1 MKIVRIGRFTFQE
14 GTRSELVGS
23 DLILYEGEIALE
35 ADTQLM
41 KMGDGKTIYKE
52 LPYMNRG
59 PQGQKGDK
67 GEKGDTG
74 TSLTISGT
82 VENESLLPKNPKD
95 GEGYMVQGD
104 LYIAKNGSFI
114 NVGRIKGPKGDTGP
128 QGEQGPRGPQGIKGE
143 RGEIG
148 PQGFKG
154 DQGDRG
160 PEGPKGDR
168 GDVGPIGKTGPQGE
182 QGPRG
187 IQGSTGPQ
195 GPVGQTGPKGAKG
208 DKGDPL
214 TFDELTDEQKKD
226 IANKVVIDDIAA
238 AYVKKDDLIQSLSDK
253 ADKNDLNKKVDVVSG
268 KSLSSNDFTN
278 DFKSTLEELT
288 MSNPPSTDFNSV
300 SKQGIYNGSFSSNC
314 PNGSGKYTLIVC
326 PTDSSTQH
334 RTNYMFQIAIRDN
347 SDSTPY
353 FRQRRGSS
361 NWGKWYKFSTND
373 YTDADKRKVDV
384 IPSNPKYSDTVTTI
398 NGKSGEIKKEDIES
412 LGIGGL
418 TKKEVA
424 ILTLKM
430 DYSNYLFGEANNLNE
445 ILNTVFNTNFDSTI
459 QNGDNILRSADA
471 LRELFSSDDAM
482 RLVIKEEK
490 FLVKLVNSSL
500 SAQILSEFGNAIKL
514 IANSKNGMRI
524 CVGSDAFLNAL
535 YSKRKRLKGN
545 NFINGE
551 FIILDI
557 STDNAWR
564 DTSFGYALLKN
575 FGNESWNDYRRKY
588 AFVKAYPSYATYI
601 KNDSDSDDWIDY
613 YDIDNP
619 N

>member
-23 DLILYEGEIALE
+23 DLILYKGELALE

-59 PQGQKGDK
+59 PKGQKGDK

-82 VENESLLPKNPKD
+82 VDSEAALPKNPKD

-143 RGEIG
+143 KGDIG

-160 PEGPKGDR
+160 PQGLKGDR
-168 GDVGPIGKTGPQGE
+168 GNVGPQGA
-182 QGPRG
+182 
-187 IQGSTGPQ
+187 TGPQ
-195 GPVGQTGPKGAKG
+195 GPKG

-214 TFDELTDEQKKD
+214 TFAQLTDEQKKD

-238 AYVKKDDLIQSLSDK
+238 AYVKKDDLTQSLSNK
-253 ADKNDLNKKVDVVSG
+253 ADKSDLNTKVDVVSG

-278 DFKSTLEELT
+278 DFKATLEELT
-288 MSNPPSTDFNSV
+288 MSNPPSSDFNNV

-334 RTNYMFQIAIRDN
+334 RSNYMFQIAIRDN

-353 FRQRRGSS
+353 FRQRRGSTT
-361 NWGKWYKFSTND
+361 WGKWYKFSTND
-373 YTDADKRKVDV
+373 YTDSDKKKLDA
-384 IPSNPKYSDTVTTI
+384 IPSNAKYTDTT
-398 NGKSGEIKKEDIES
+398 
-412 LGIGGL
+412 
-418 TKKEVA
+418 
-424 ILTLKM
+424 
-430 DYSNYLFGEANNLNE
+430 YSNA
-445 ILNTVFNTNFDSTI
+445 ST
-459 QNGDNILRSADA
+459 
-471 LRELFSSDDAM
+471 SSDGLMSASDKKKLNNM
-482 RLVIKEEK
+482 KEQVVLTE
-490 FLVKLVNSSL
+490 
-500 SAQILSEFGNAIKL
+500 AEY
-514 IANSKNGMRI
+514 
-524 CVGSDAFLNAL
+524 NAL
-535 YSKRKRLKGN
+535 S
-545 NFINGE
+545 
-551 FIILDI
+551 D
-557 STDNAWR
+557 SQ
-564 DTSFGYALLKN
+564 
-575 FGNESWNDYRRKY
+575 
-588 AFVKAYPSYATYI
+588 
-601 KNDSDSDDWIDY
+601 KNDASKIY
-613 YDIDNP
+613 FIKA
-619 N
+619 